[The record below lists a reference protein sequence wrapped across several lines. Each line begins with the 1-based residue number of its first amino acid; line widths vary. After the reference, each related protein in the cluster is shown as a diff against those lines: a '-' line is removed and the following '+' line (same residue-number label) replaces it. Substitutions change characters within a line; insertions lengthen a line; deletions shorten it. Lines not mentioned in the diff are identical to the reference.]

1 MDDATSEIY
10 YAQLVEEESTPTVL
24 AALREVIEQKGVFCA
39 LYSDR
44 ASHFFLT
51 PKAGEP
57 VDHNRLTQVGR
68 ALRTLGIQMIP
79 AYSPQAR
86 GRSERG
92 FSTWQGRLPQEL
104 RLRGLKVRQ
113 PKPEWLRIRLGDPT
127 NQNQVLQLIE
137 GLNLH
142 TVCQEARCPNIFE
155 CWNDRTATFM
165 LGGDICTRHCG
176 FCAVGKGQPGLLDPE
191 EPRHVAEAVNH
202 LNLAHAVITSV
213 NRDDLPDGGAAHWA
227 ETIRLVRASNPEC
240 KIEVLIPDFNG
251 DEAALNTVLDA
262 EPDVLNHN
270 TETIA
275 RLYRRVRP
283 DAVYTQSLTL
293 LQRAAARRDREG
305 RGMLTKSGIMVGLG
319 ETFEEVVDLMND
331 LRAVSCD
338 IMTIGQ
344 YLQPHARRLPVE
356 RYVTPDEFAKWREVG
371 MSLGFHHVESSPLT
385 RSSYHAREQAAK

>member
-1 MDDATSEIY
+1 M
-10 YAQLVEEESTPTVL
+10 
-24 AALREVIEQKGVFCA
+24 
-39 LYSDR
+39 
-44 ASHFFLT
+44 
-51 PKAGEP
+51 
-57 VDHNRLTQVGR
+57 
-68 ALRTLGIQMIP
+68 
-79 AYSPQAR
+79 AR
-86 GRSERG
+86 
-92 FSTWQGRLPQEL
+92 EL
-104 RLRGLKVRQ
+104 RVISNNQNIRQ

-127 NQNQVLQLIE
+127 NQNKVLELIE

-155 CWNDRTATFM
+155 CWSDRTATFM

-176 FCAVGKGQPGLLDPE
+176 FCAVGKGKPGELDSE
-191 EPRHVAEAVNH
+191 EPRHVAEAVGH

-227 ETIRLVRASNPEC
+227 ETIRQVRALNPQC

-262 EPDVLNHN
+262 QPDVLNHN

-283 DAVYTQSLTL
+283 DAVYEQSLTL
-293 LQRAAARRDREG
+293 LRRAAARRDLEG

-319 ETFEEVVDLMND
+319 ETFDEVVELMKD
-331 LRAVSCD
+331 LRSVSCD

-356 RYVTPDEFAKWREVG
+356 RYVTPAEFAKWRDIG
-371 MSLGFHHVESSPLT
+371 MDLGFHHIESSPLT
-385 RSSYHAREQAAK
+385 RSSYHAREQAASKPDLVGAN

>member
-1 MDDATSEIY
+1 M
-10 YAQLVEEESTPTVL
+10 
-24 AALREVIEQKGVFCA
+24 
-39 LYSDR
+39 
-44 ASHFFLT
+44 
-51 PKAGEP
+51 
-57 VDHNRLTQVGR
+57 
-68 ALRTLGIQMIP
+68 
-79 AYSPQAR
+79 AR
-86 GRSERG
+86 
-92 FSTWQGRLPQEL
+92 EL
-104 RLRGLKVRQ
+104 RVISNNQKVRQ

-127 NQNQVLQLIE
+127 NQNKVLELIE

-176 FCAVGKGQPGLLDPE
+176 FCAVGKGKPGDLDPQ
-191 EPRHVAEAVNH
+191 EPRHVAEAVGH

-227 ETIRLVRASNPEC
+227 ETIRQVRALNPQC
-240 KIEVLIPDFNG
+240 KVEVLIPDFNG

-262 EPDVLNHN
+262 QPDVLNHN

-283 DAVYTQSLTL
+283 DAVYQQSLTL

-319 ETFEEVVDLMND
+319 EEFDEVVELMKD
-331 LRAVSCD
+331 LRSVSCD

-356 RYVTPDEFAKWREVG
+356 RYVTPAEFARWRDIG
-371 MSLGFHHVESSPLT
+371 MDLGFHHVESTPLT
-385 RSSYHAREQAAK
+385 RSSYHAREQAAEKSEIRISNFEFRNL

>member
-1 MDDATSEIY
+1 MA
-10 YAQLVEEESTPTVL
+10 
-24 AALREVIEQKGVFCA
+24 RELNVI
-39 LYSDR
+39 S
-44 ASHFFLT
+44 
-51 PKAGEP
+51 
-57 VDHNRLTQVGR
+57 N
-68 ALRTLGIQMIP
+68 IQ
-79 AYSPQAR
+79 
-86 GRSERG
+86 
-92 FSTWQGRLPQEL
+92 
-104 RLRGLKVRQ
+104 KVRQ

-155 CWNDRTATFM
+155 CWSDRTATFM

-176 FCAVGKGQPGLLDPE
+176 FCAVGKGLPGSLDAE
-191 EPRHVAEAVNH
+191 EPLHVAEATKH
-202 LNLAHAVITSV
+202 LNLAHVVITSV

-227 ETIRLVRASNPEC
+227 ETIRQVRVVNPGC

-262 EPDVLNHN
+262 QPDVLNHN

-283 DAVYTQSLTL
+283 DAIYQQSLTL
-293 LQRAAARRDREG
+293 LDRSAARRDLEA

-319 ETFEEVVDLMND
+319 ETFDEVVELMKD
-331 LRAVSCD
+331 LRSVSCD

-356 RYVTPDEFAKWREVG
+356 RYVTPAEFAKWREIG
-371 MSLGFHHVESSPLT
+371 MDMGFHHVESSPLT
-385 RSSYHAREQAAK
+385 RSSYHAREQAS